1 MQQRGNDDN
10 KSHGKKRPLSS
21 PSPCRVSVATR
32 TRRSSK
38 ISKKKQKN
46 NDNNNFAST
55 IAEEDAS
62 KWRTTPLLFFI
73 QTLGYL
79 DNTSLIVLCQ
89 VCKQLCTIIQNGQG
103 MATKLVRVFDLRPK
117 FSIYGNS
124 NRSRRFVTTMCPYSR
139 NVALNWLHRGYQ
151 HWNLYDVEKFG
162 DHHPDYV
169 EYANLEVWTKH
180 MRMHGIA
187 SLTISSSLPPKFT
200 KLGSSWSC
208 QTE

>member
-1 MQQRGNDDN
+1 MIIQQCDQQLLLLATIKLYQRQQQHQNLHDQNRENNDPMQQRGNDDN

-139 NVALNWLHRGYQ
+139 NVALN
-151 HWNLYDVEKFG
+151 
-162 DHHPDYV
+162 
-169 EYANLEVWTKH
+169 
-180 MRMHGIA
+180 
-187 SLTISSSLPPKFT
+187 
-200 KLGSSWSC
+200 
-208 QTE
+208 